1 MKALITGIS
10 GFAGSHLA
18 EFLLN
23 EQVEVFG
30 LIRRRSPLHHLNS
43 IQDSINLVEGDLQDS
58 TSLRTILREVKP
70 DWIFHLAA
78 QSRIQPSIIDAD
90 KTFKINYTGTLNVL
104 KASKEHNVLKFIFSS
119 SSACYGL
126 KNKVPFKEDMAYDCL
141 SENMKMFLQ
150 NLKAWHESEHIYKG
164 RYSERGVSDKD
175 ILCPSSLHP
184 VIRTHPETGKKAIFV
199 NRSFTTKIDGMTSSE
214 SKAILNFL
222 FDHCEDLR
230 FQIRY
235 RWNKNDMA
243 FWDNRCTMHRA
254 VWDYY
259 PMERKGRRVTIK
271 GDEPK

>member
-1 MKALITGIS
+1 MKGHPEIFEIHTHKDSKIS
-10 GFAGSHLA
+10 NGTENFHSDVSCDKHP
-18 EFLLN
+18 LLGTML
-23 EQVEVFG
+23 Q
-30 LIRRRSPLHHLNS
+30 LH
-43 IQDSINLVEGDLQDS
+43 
-58 TSLRTILREVKP
+58 ILPECE
-70 DWIFHLAA
+70 D
-78 QSRIQPSIIDAD
+78 
-90 KTFKINYTGTLNVL
+90 TLFTNM
-104 KASKEHNVLKFIFSS
+104 
-119 SSACYGL
+119 Y
-126 KNKVPFKEDMAYDCL
+126 MAYDCL

-243 FWDNRCTMHRA
+243 FGIIDALCIVLFGT
-254 VWDYY
+254 
-259 PMERKGRRVTIK
+259 TIPWK
-271 GDEPK
+271 EKEEG